1 MHIGGCLGACDVGC
15 LWCCIRVWPGRRR
28 PKHEN
33 GNPTG
38 KVMQDLFKGGLK
50 RVISY
55 GWGLPFV
62 MLFLFICCLLKKK
75 NWILSLFRKTT
86 VLAVLLYQLEYFWIY
101 STVVDQQF
109 QDCEL
114 RKVYL
119 DFGHI
124 FLNLDAVLVADV
136 HVGNRNFA
144 ITIFFFS
151 LLLLISSC

>member
-1 MHIGGCLGACDVGC
+1 MHIGGCLGACDVCC

-75 NWILSLFRKTT
+75 KLNFITFSENYCAGSIIVSTWIFLDIFNCGR
-86 VLAVLLYQLEYFWIY
+86 
-101 STVVDQQF
+101 STVPRLWAEESVPWF
-109 QDCEL
+109 RSYILESWCC
-114 RKVYL
+114 
-119 DFGHI
+119 FGGWC
-124 FLNLDAVLVADV
+124 A
-136 HVGNRNFA
+136 
-144 ITIFFFS
+144 
-151 LLLLISSC
+151 CW